1 MKWLFIM
8 LVLANLAIFG
18 WGIQREIARP
28 ETVVVEYPVVGDLRL
43 LSEIDKEVVLP
54 GPIQG
59 EVPQEQASEV
69 NEETETVAV
78 VAKEIPLEGDVA
90 PSTDVTEASP
100 VEVVIEVH
108 AEAETEIPPEE
119 ESLQPVVD
127 DILEQKSVQSPV
139 SNLPEESKAVTA
151 VIDNSQ
157 ESAVEAESEVA
168 EAKEPELVTAAPFI
182 PPEIVVQV
190 PSSEEEALPPKDVAL
205 VCGAYGPFEKGSE
218 ARSVADRLHWRGVD
232 SSLRQESYTKT
243 IGYWVMIPP
252 VESQEMAI
260 QTVQEL
266 KNLGIKDVRR
276 FFRGEF
282 KNAISLG
289 AFSQQKNADNRRQS
303 LISKGYNVTIKP
315 RYSEKQAYWLDYR
328 DGMGESAELFH
339 QLLEQY
345 PAIDHQI
352 YPCSRIVTSS
362 GIN

>member
-18 WGIQREIARP
+18 WGVQREIARP
-28 ETVVVEYPVVGDLRL
+28 EAVVVEYPVVGDLRL

-59 EVPQEQASEV
+59 RVSQEQALEV
-69 NEETETVAV
+69 NEEMETVAV

-90 PSTDVTEASP
+90 PSTDVTEGSP
-100 VEVVIEVH
+100 VEVVGEIQT
-108 AEAETEIPPEE
+108 ETETPPEE
-119 ESLQPVVD
+119 EPYQPVD
-127 DILEQKSVQSPV
+127 GGILEQKSVQSPV

-168 EAKEPELVTAAPFI
+168 EAKEPEPELVTAAPLI

-190 PSSEEEALPPKDVAL
+190 PSSEEEALPPKQVAL

-232 SSLRQESYTKT
+232 SSLRQESYTET

-266 KNLGIKDVRR
+266 KKLGIKDVRR

-282 KNAISLG
+282 KNGISLG
-289 AFSQQKNADNRRQS
+289 AFSRQKNADNRRRS
-303 LISKGYNVTIKP
+303 LISKGYNLTIKP
-315 RYSEKQAYWLDYR
+315 RYGEKKATGSTIETAWGR
-328 DGMGESAELFH
+328 VPSCF
-339 QLLEQY
+339 
-345 PAIDHQI
+345 IS
-352 YPCSRIVTSS
+352 CSKSIPK
-362 GIN
+362 